1 MSIPVGDAQPPAPVA
16 PPPTTP
22 LPPPVVIAPAAY
34 QPAAAQPVLPPPVAV
49 PRGPRR
55 PVFGWIGFGLIL
67 LAALAAAGAV
77 IYGYL
82 QTQDAF
88 LQGPPWWALTAQL
101 AAAPVGILCFLGLVF
116 GIVGVIRREKP
127 GWPAISAMI
136 FALPGF
142 GYVAF
147 AAFVWFTVTTACS
160 SPAGACGV

>member
-1 MSIPVGDAQPPAPVA
+1 MTFPVA
-16 PPPTTP
+16 PEPAPQ
-22 LPPPVVIAPAAY
+22 PVAPQPVAWAPAPAPAPAA
-34 QPAAAQPVLPPPVAV
+34 

-55 PVFGWIGFGLIL
+55 PIFGWIGFGLIL
-67 LAALAAAGAV
+67 LAAIAVVAAVVYA
-77 IYGYL
+77 YT

-88 LQGPPWWALTAQL
+88 IQGPPWWALTSQL

-116 GIVGVIRREKP
+116 GIIGTIRREKP

-160 SPAGACGV
+160 SPAGACGI

>member
-1 MSIPVGDAQPPAPVA
+1 MTFPVAPEPPAPQPAA
-16 PPPTTP
+16 PQQPAPQTY
-22 LPPPVVIAPAAY
+22 LPPPVVTA
-34 QPAAAQPVLPPPVAV
+34 

-55 PVFGWIGFGLIL
+55 PIFGWIGFGLIL
-67 LAALAAAGAV
+67 LAALAAGAIV
-77 IYGYL
+77 IYAYT

-88 LQGPPWWALTAQL
+88 IQGPPWWALTSQL

-116 GIVGVIRREKP
+116 GIIGTIRREKP

-160 SPAGACGV
+160 SPPGACGV